1 MQPGID
7 LLNPINPSNPL
18 NPTMAWIKTVRPE
31 DDPALADLLQ
41 RTRAMYPPEYA
52 TRVSSIPGDESIMAS
67 HTLLPDA
74 MHHAFALLATLMR
87 PELPLERRH
96 HEMIAT
102 VVSAAN
108 RCFY

>member
-1 MQPGID
+1 
-7 LLNPINPSNPL
+7 
-18 NPTMAWIKTVRPE
+18 MAWIETIKP
-31 DDPALADLLQ
+31 DDADPTLREILTK
-41 RTRAMYPPEYA
+41 TRAMYPPEYGTEVPA
-52 TRVSSIPGDESIMAS
+52 IPIGESIVSS
-67 HTLLPDA
+67 HTLIPDA
-74 MHHAFALLATLMR
+74 LHHAFALLAVLMR

>member
-1 MQPGID
+1 
-7 LLNPINPSNPL
+7 
-18 NPTMAWIKTVRPE
+18 MAWIKTVRPDE
-31 DDPALADLLQ
+31 DPALGELLKK
-41 RTRAMYPPEYA
+41 TRALYPPEYGGPVA
-52 TRVSSIPGDESIMAS
+52 AIPGDESIMAS
-67 HTLLPDA
+67 HTLIPDA
-74 MHHAFALLATLMR
+74 MHHAFALLAALMR

>member
-1 MQPGID
+1 
-7 LLNPINPSNPL
+7 
-18 NPTMAWIKTVRPE
+18 MAWIKTVKPE
-31 DDPALADLLQ
+31 EDPLLAELMAK
-41 RTRAMYPPEYA
+41 TRAMYPPEYGA
-52 TRVSSIPGDESIMAS
+52 PVAAIPGDDSIVSS
-67 HTLLPDA
+67 HTLIPEA

-102 VVSAAN
+102 TVSAAN

>member
-1 MQPGID
+1 M
-7 LLNPINPSNPL
+7 
-18 NPTMAWIKTVRPE
+18 TWIKTIQPP
-31 DDPALADLLQ
+31 DADAALLETIT
-41 RTRAMYPPEYA
+41 RTRAMYPPEYG
-52 TRVSSIPGDESIMAS
+52 SSVPTIPTGESIVMS
-67 HTLLPDA
+67 HTLIPDA
-74 MHHAFALLATLMR
+74 LHHAFALLAVLMR

>member
-1 MQPGID
+1 M
-7 LLNPINPSNPL
+7 
-18 NPTMAWIKTVRPE
+18 TWIKTIQPPDADE
-31 DDPALADLLQ
+31 ALLETIMK
-41 RTRAMYPPEYA
+41 TRAMYPPEYG
-52 TRVSSIPGDESIMAS
+52 SSVPTIPTGESIVMS
-67 HTLLPDA
+67 HTLIPDA
-74 MHHAFALLATLMR
+74 LHHAFALLAVLMR

>member
-1 MQPGID
+1 
-7 LLNPINPSNPL
+7 
-18 NPTMAWIKTVRPE
+18 MAWIKTVNPE
-31 DDPALADLLQ
+31 EDPSLAALMKK
-41 RTRAMYPPEYA
+41 TRAMYPPEYGGPVA
-52 TRVSSIPGDESIMAS
+52 AIPGDGSIVSS
-67 HTLLPDA
+67 HTLIPEA